1 MKRTMIAAVAL
12 GLFTASTIAGTAAL
26 PRSVRAEEGDAGNRT
41 LYQETFDGMEE
52 NSTVGSNF
60 KVSNGE
66 IEATDNA
73 NFTFPVGTSPF
84 SKYVYNWTVSMDITF
99 PEVSSGEG
107 YIGLN
112 VIGLAENITYEFTI
126 GKGVGTN
133 ATNFIKHTGDIVD
146 ANSSDAGQGGN
157 PVISSGTTYNYAV
170 EKIGETFTAFVNGE
184 MTVSHTIEGADKIA
198 TGMNVYTF
206 NLNGAKVDN
215 IKIEKNTVDLAMEIG
230 EVAYS
235 QDFEAMEAGDMCGDF
250 TVTEDKQITSEDDN
264 FKAVQLD
271 TSIVFPEDWLL
282 KADVTMPNDKAGFFG
297 FNLYGLQPDTT
308 YEFTMEQK
316 FGEAFSIIKKHITP
330 ALSDPTIYNSFLTD
344 SLVHSMP
351 GNLTYEIGVMKVGK
365 MFSMTLD
372 GRILMTVELSEVQST
387 ASGFNI
393 YCTGLGGIKI
403 DNVQLLQVSSVVP
416 VESVTLTSDKPSIST
431 MQSATIR
438 AEVLPATA
446 KIESVEWEV
455 DDEVVEN
462 SGTTFAFSS
471 QDVGEHTIVCT
482 VNGVASA
489 PLTVN
494 VTEPSEDEK
503 NSLFYE
509 NFDALPDGTQWG
521 SFTVQ
526 NGAAHTNKDYNRY
539 DVVFDFERDFEVTFD
554 VTWNDDITIDSY
566 VGFVVQGL
574 TETAAEVEFNFHRVP
589 VSEEEGAPVSNVVV
603 KYNGTE
609 RYFSNDPEK
618 GGRLDSLTFETGT
631 TYTYRFVRYND
642 QFEIYVND
650 QLAVKYYMKD
660 ANSDPTVPTGMFL
673 YTYNE
678 SAVPVTIDNFVI
690 RAAEEITDRVEP
702 PVVEVTSAYVT
713 ASSVI
718 IGAGE
723 STTLT
728 AQATPFDAT
737 VTSYQWYLDGTAI
750 SGATEKNYVFTAGEK
765 GEYTFKC
772 LINGTVESE
781 SKTITVNAPQGG
793 GDTQTP
799 AETPDHTGLI
809 VGLSVGGVVVVAA
822 AGAVIWLIIRK
833 RRKQG

>member
-26 PRSVRAEEGDAGNRT
+26 PRTVRAEEGDAGNRT
-41 LYQETFDGMEE
+41 LYEQSFDGVEE
-52 NSTVGSNF
+52 NT
-60 KVSNGE
+60 
-66 IEATDNA
+66 A
-73 NFTFPVGTSPF
+73 VGTGFTVRGGAIESTEAF
-84 SKYVYNWTVSMDITF
+84 SQYPLSDVSYSYDWKVSMDVTF
-99 PEVSSGEG
+99 LEVSNTGFL
-107 YIGLN
+107 GLN
-112 VIGLAENITYEFTI
+112 VNGLEDGITYEFTI
-126 GKGVGTN
+126 GKETGSN
-133 ATNFIKHTGDIVD
+133 ATNYIKKTGEIVI
-146 ANSSDAGQGGN
+146 ANASDEGQGGN
-157 PVISSGTTYNYAV
+157 PVIAAGTTYRYAIQ
-170 EKIGETFTAFVNGE
+170 KDGYTFTASVDGKT
-184 MTVSHTIEGADKIA
+184 TVSATIEGTDK
-198 TGMNVYTF
+198 TVTDMNVYTF
-206 NLNGAKVDN
+206 NLIGV
-215 IKIEKNTVDLAMEIG
+215 KIDDIIVEKSALSYDLTLG
-230 EVAYS
+230 EVKFTENFDSY
-235 QDFEAMEAGDMCGDF
+235 EAEETVQNNLTATADGRVVAGAGFAQYIASGATF
-250 TVTEDKQITSEDDN
+250 TD
-264 FKAVQLD
+264 
-271 TSIVFPEDWLL
+271 DWLL
-282 KADVTMPNDKAGFFG
+282 TAELTMPAERDGYFG
-297 FNLYGLQPDTT
+297 FNIIGMRPDMP
-308 YEFTMEQK
+308 YEFTVQK
-316 FGEAFSIIKKHITP
+316 TPTGGYALIKDGTG
-330 ALSDPTIYNSFLTD
+330 AQLY
-344 SLVHSMP
+344 HSNDHGTNP
-351 GNLTYEIGVMKVGK
+351 VFVNGLTYEIGLLKVGK
-365 MFSMTLD
+365 MFTIMVDGRTVGALEIGEIETNPTEFNFYTFNLD
-372 GRILMTVELSEVQST
+372 GVMIDDLTLTEVLPST
-387 ASGFNI
+387 S
-393 YCTGLGGIKI
+393 
-403 DNVQLLQVSSVVP
+403 

-446 KIESVEWEV
+446 KIESVEWKV

-574 TETAAEVEFNFHRVP
+574 TETATEVEFNFHRAP
-589 VSEEEGAPVSNVVV
+589 VSAEEGAPVSNVVV

-631 TYTYRFVRYND
+631 TYAYRFVRYND

-750 SGATEKNYVFTAGEK
+750 SGATEKNYVFTAEEE